1 MIVIK
6 DKGKQS
12 KIYVSRTNASL
23 SNSQINEEING
34 DVSITESDLYQILED
49 YVKKNGLKTINGQ
62 SVVGEGNIIIES
74 SDMKG
79 YLTVEEFNNIIDE
92 YATTEEVKAV
102 KTWVNQQGFLTEH
115 QSLEGYATEE
125 WVEGKKYLTQHQD
138 ISGKQD
144 KINDLDTIRSGAA
157 KGATAIQSV
166 KTINGQSI
174 VGSGNITIEG
184 GSGGGGNA
192 NIVELTQSEYDAITP
207 DADTIYVISDAPA
220 VDSSD
225 FATKTELNNK
235 QDTLV
240 SGENIKTIN
249 GNSILGS
256 GDIVIEGGNGGG
268 EHPIYYLF
276 KETSSA
282 GGASHL
288 THNKEIRSKVIAN
301 ASSEEYPIL
310 ILKDWYNDTIS
321 NNVYVKDNY
330 VEIQC
335 ANARVSGNVSDL
347 IDERY
352 ELTTDGWLRKIKTEV
367 VASQNWV
374 TTQLGNIETI
384 LDSIIGE

>member
-34 DVSITESDLYQILED
+34 NVSITESDLYQILED

-62 SVVGEGNIIIES
+62 SVVGEGNIVIES

-79 YLTVEEFNNIIDE
+79 YLTVEEFDNIIDE

-125 WVEGKKYLTQHQD
+125 WVEGKNYLTQHQD

-144 KINDLDTIRSGAA
+144 EIKDLETIRSGAA
-157 KGATAIQSV
+157 KGATAIQEI

-184 GSGGGGNA
+184 GSGGGNA

-225 FATKTELNNK
+225 FATKTELNIK

-268 EHPIYYLF
+268 EHPIYYLY

-301 ASSEEYPIL
+301 ASSEEYPVL

-321 NNVYVKDNY
+321 NNVYVKGDY

-335 ANARVSGNVSDL
+335 ANARVSGKVSDL

-374 TTQLGNIETI
+374 TTQLGDIETI
-384 LDSIIGE
+384 LNNIIGE

>member
-102 KTWVNQQGFLTEH
+102 KTWVNQQGYATEEWVSNQGYLTEH
-115 QSLEGYATEE
+115 QSLAGYATEE
-125 WVEGKKYLTQHQD
+125 WVEGKNYLTQHQD

-144 KINDLDTIRSGAA
+144 EIKDLETIRSGAA
-157 KGATAIQSV
+157 KGATAIQEV

-184 GSGGGGNA
+184 GEGNA
-192 NIVELTQSEYDAITP
+192 NIVEITQSEYDAITP

-225 FATKTELNNK
+225 FATVEYV
-235 QDTLV
+235 DTK
-240 SGENIKTIN
+240 I
-249 GNSILGS
+249 
-256 GDIVIEGGNGGG
+256 GD
-268 EHPIYYLF
+268 
-276 KETSSA
+276 
-282 GGASHL
+282 
-288 THNKEIRSKVIAN
+288 
-301 ASSEEYPIL
+301 
-310 ILKDWYNDTIS
+310 
-321 NNVYVKDNY
+321 
-330 VEIQC
+330 
-335 ANARVSGNVSDL
+335 
-347 IDERY
+347 
-352 ELTTDGWLRKIKTEV
+352 
-367 VASQNWV
+367 
-374 TTQLGNIETI
+374 IETI
-384 LDSIIGE
+384 LDNIIGE

>member
-92 YATTEEVKAV
+92 YATTKEVKAV

-144 KINDLDTIRSGAA
+144 EIKDLETIRSGAA
-157 KGATAIQSV
+157 KGATAIQEV

-184 GSGGGGNA
+184 GEGNA
-192 NIVELTQSEYDAITP
+192 NIVELTQREYDNITP

-225 FATKTELNNK
+225 FATKEELNNK
-235 QDTLV
+235 QETLV

-256 GDIVIEGGNGGG
+256 GDITIEGGTSDR
-268 EHPIYYLF
+268 PIYYLY
-276 KETSSA
+276 KA
-282 GGASHL
+282 KDASQPS
-288 THNKEIRSKVIAN
+288 THKNSNKEVRAKILESVAT
-301 ASSEEYPIL
+301 EEFPI
-310 ILKDWYNDTIS
+310 IIVKDYYNDTLC
-321 NNVYVKDNY
+321 NNVYANNNY

-335 ANARVSGNVSDL
+335 ANSRVGGETSDL

-352 ELTTDGWLRKIKTEV
+352 ELTSDGWLREV
-367 VASQNWV
+367 KNETVASRNWV
-374 TTQLGNIETI
+374 NEQIGDIETI
-384 LDSIIGE
+384 LNNIIGE

>member
-12 KIYVSRTNASL
+12 KIYVSRSNASL

-34 DVSITESDLYQILED
+34 NVSITESDLYQILED

-144 KINDLDTIRSGAA
+144 EIKDLETIRSGAA
-157 KGATAIQSV
+157 KGATAIQEV

-184 GSGGGGNA
+184 GEGNA
-192 NIVELTQSEYDAITP
+192 NIVELTQREYDNITP

-225 FATKTELNNK
+225 FATVEYV
-235 QDTLV
+235 DTM
-240 SGENIKTIN
+240 I
-249 GNSILGS
+249 
-256 GDIVIEGGNGGG
+256 GD
-268 EHPIYYLF
+268 
-276 KETSSA
+276 
-282 GGASHL
+282 
-288 THNKEIRSKVIAN
+288 
-301 ASSEEYPIL
+301 
-310 ILKDWYNDTIS
+310 
-321 NNVYVKDNY
+321 
-330 VEIQC
+330 
-335 ANARVSGNVSDL
+335 
-347 IDERY
+347 
-352 ELTTDGWLRKIKTEV
+352 
-367 VASQNWV
+367 
-374 TTQLGNIETI
+374 IETI
-384 LDSIIGE
+384 LNSIIGE

>member
-12 KIYVSRTNASL
+12 KIYVSRSNASL

-144 KINDLDTIRSGAA
+144 EIKDLETIRSGAA
-157 KGATAIQSV
+157 KGATAIQEV

-184 GSGGGGNA
+184 GSGGGNA

-301 ASSEEYPIL
+301 ASSEEYPVL

-335 ANARVSGNVSDL
+335 ANARVSGKVSDL

-374 TTQLGNIETI
+374 TTQLGHIETI
-384 LDSIIGE
+384 LNNIIGE

>member
-49 YVKKNGLKTINGQ
+49 YVTKNGLKTINGQ

-74 SDMKG
+74 SDMEG

-92 YATTEEVKAV
+92 YATTKEVKAV
-102 KTWVNQQGFLTEH
+102 KTWVNQQGYATEGWVNNQGYLTEH

-144 KINDLDTIRSGAA
+144 EIKDLETIRSGAA
-157 KGATAIQSV
+157 KGATAIQEV

-184 GSGGGGNA
+184 GEGNA
-192 NIVELTQSEYDAITP
+192 NIVELTQSEYDNITP

-225 FATKTELNNK
+225 FATKEELNNK
-235 QDTLV
+235 QETLV
-240 SGENIKTIN
+240 SGESIKTIN

-256 GDIVIEGGNGGG
+256 GDIVIEVSKEVDLSN
-268 EHPIYYLF
+268 YYT
-276 KETSSA
+276 KT
-282 GGASHL
+282 
-288 THNKEIRSKVIAN
+288 
-301 ASSEEYPIL
+301 
-310 ILKDWYNDTIS
+310 
-321 NNVYVKDNY
+321 
-330 VEIQC
+330 Q
-335 ANARVSGNVSDL
+335 
-347 IDERY
+347 ID
-352 ELTTDGWLRKIKTEV
+352 DMIGD
-367 VASQNWV
+367 
-374 TTQLGNIETI
+374 IETI

>member
-23 SNSQINEEING
+23 SNSQINEEVNG
-34 DVSITESDLYQILED
+34 NVSITESDLYQILED

-125 WVEGKKYLTQHQD
+125 WVENKNYLTQHQD

-144 KINDLDTIRSGAA
+144 EIKDLETIRSGAA
-157 KGATAIQSV
+157 KGATAIQEV

-184 GSGGGGNA
+184 GSGGGNA
-192 NIVELTQSEYDAITP
+192 NIVELTQSEYDNITP

-282 GGASHL
+282 GGVSHL

-335 ANARVSGNVSDL
+335 ANARVSGKVSDL

-352 ELTTDGWLRKIKTEV
+352 ELTTDGWLREIKTEV

-374 TTQLGNIETI
+374 TTQLGNIET
-384 LDSIIGE
+384 LLNNIIGE

>member
-23 SNSQINEEING
+23 SNSQINEEIKG
-34 DVSITESDLYQILED
+34 DISITESDLYQILED

-79 YLTVEEFNNIIDE
+79 YLTVEEFNNIIE
-92 YATTEEVKAV
+92 GYATTEEVKAV

-144 KINDLDTIRSGAA
+144 KIEDLETIRSGAA
-157 KGATAIQSV
+157 KGATAIQEV

-174 VGSGNITIEG
+174 VGSGDITIEG
-184 GSGGGGNA
+184 GEGNA
-192 NIVELTQSEYDAITP
+192 NIVELTQSEYDNITP

-220 VDSSD
+220 IDFSD
-225 FATKTELNNK
+225 FATVEYVDNK
-235 QDTLV
+235 
-240 SGENIKTIN
+240 I
-249 GNSILGS
+249 
-256 GDIVIEGGNGGG
+256 GD
-268 EHPIYYLF
+268 
-276 KETSSA
+276 
-282 GGASHL
+282 
-288 THNKEIRSKVIAN
+288 
-301 ASSEEYPIL
+301 
-310 ILKDWYNDTIS
+310 
-321 NNVYVKDNY
+321 
-330 VEIQC
+330 
-335 ANARVSGNVSDL
+335 
-347 IDERY
+347 
-352 ELTTDGWLRKIKTEV
+352 
-367 VASQNWV
+367 
-374 TTQLGNIETI
+374 IETI

>member
-74 SDMKG
+74 SDMEG

-92 YATTEEVKAV
+92 YATTKEVNAV
-102 KTWVNQQGFLTEH
+102 KTWVNQQGYATEGWVNNQGYLTEH

-144 KINDLDTIRSGAA
+144 EIKDLETIRSGAA
-157 KGATAIQSV
+157 KGATAIQAV

-184 GSGGGGNA
+184 GEGNA
-192 NIVELTQSEYDAITP
+192 NIVELTQREYDNITP

-225 FATKTELNNK
+225 FATVEYV
-235 QDTLV
+235 DTK
-240 SGENIKTIN
+240 I
-249 GNSILGS
+249 
-256 GDIVIEGGNGGG
+256 GD
-268 EHPIYYLF
+268 
-276 KETSSA
+276 
-282 GGASHL
+282 
-288 THNKEIRSKVIAN
+288 
-301 ASSEEYPIL
+301 
-310 ILKDWYNDTIS
+310 
-321 NNVYVKDNY
+321 
-330 VEIQC
+330 
-335 ANARVSGNVSDL
+335 
-347 IDERY
+347 
-352 ELTTDGWLRKIKTEV
+352 
-367 VASQNWV
+367 
-374 TTQLGNIETI
+374 IETI

>member
-12 KIYVSRTNASL
+12 KIYVSRSNASL

-34 DVSITESDLYQILED
+34 NVSITESDLYQILED

-115 QSLEGYATEE
+115 QSLAGYATEE

-144 KINDLDTIRSGAA
+144 EIKDLETIRSGAA
-157 KGATAIQSV
+157 KGATAIQEV

-184 GSGGGGNA
+184 GEGNA
-192 NIVELTQSEYDAITP
+192 NIVELTQREYDNITP

-225 FATKTELNNK
+225 FATVEYV
-235 QDTLV
+235 DTM
-240 SGENIKTIN
+240 I
-249 GNSILGS
+249 
-256 GDIVIEGGNGGG
+256 GD
-268 EHPIYYLF
+268 
-276 KETSSA
+276 
-282 GGASHL
+282 
-288 THNKEIRSKVIAN
+288 
-301 ASSEEYPIL
+301 
-310 ILKDWYNDTIS
+310 
-321 NNVYVKDNY
+321 
-330 VEIQC
+330 
-335 ANARVSGNVSDL
+335 
-347 IDERY
+347 
-352 ELTTDGWLRKIKTEV
+352 
-367 VASQNWV
+367 
-374 TTQLGNIETI
+374 IETI
-384 LDSIIGE
+384 LDSIIGD

>member
-12 KIYVSRTNASL
+12 KIYVSRSNASL

-144 KINDLDTIRSGAA
+144 EIKDLETIRSGAA
-157 KGATAIQSV
+157 KGATAIQEV

-184 GSGGGGNA
+184 GEGNA
-192 NIVELTQSEYDAITP
+192 NIVEITQSEYDAITP

-225 FATKTELNNK
+225 FATVEYV
-235 QDTLV
+235 DTK
-240 SGENIKTIN
+240 I
-249 GNSILGS
+249 
-256 GDIVIEGGNGGG
+256 GD
-268 EHPIYYLF
+268 
-276 KETSSA
+276 
-282 GGASHL
+282 
-288 THNKEIRSKVIAN
+288 
-301 ASSEEYPIL
+301 
-310 ILKDWYNDTIS
+310 
-321 NNVYVKDNY
+321 
-330 VEIQC
+330 
-335 ANARVSGNVSDL
+335 
-347 IDERY
+347 
-352 ELTTDGWLRKIKTEV
+352 
-367 VASQNWV
+367 
-374 TTQLGNIETI
+374 IETI
-384 LDSIIGE
+384 LDNIIGE

>member
-23 SNSQINEEING
+23 SNSQINEEIKG
-34 DVSITESDLYQILED
+34 DISITESDLYQILED

-102 KTWVNQQGFLTEH
+102 KTWVNQQGYLTEH

-125 WVEGKKYLTQHQD
+125 WVEGKNYLTQHQD

-144 KINDLDTIRSGAA
+144 EIKDLETIRSGAA
-157 KGATAIQSV
+157 KGATAIQEV

-184 GSGGGGNA
+184 GEGNA
-192 NIVELTQSEYDAITP
+192 NIVELTQSEYDNITP

-220 VDSSD
+220 VDTSD
-225 FATKTELNNK
+225 FATVEYVDNK
-235 QDTLV
+235 
-240 SGENIKTIN
+240 I
-249 GNSILGS
+249 
-256 GDIVIEGGNGGG
+256 GD
-268 EHPIYYLF
+268 
-276 KETSSA
+276 
-282 GGASHL
+282 
-288 THNKEIRSKVIAN
+288 
-301 ASSEEYPIL
+301 
-310 ILKDWYNDTIS
+310 
-321 NNVYVKDNY
+321 
-330 VEIQC
+330 
-335 ANARVSGNVSDL
+335 
-347 IDERY
+347 
-352 ELTTDGWLRKIKTEV
+352 
-367 VASQNWV
+367 
-374 TTQLGNIETI
+374 IETI
-384 LDSIIGE
+384 LDNIIGE